1 MLLKIE
7 SVNNFDFKNLLIIAS
22 YNNQTSY
29 LDILRLVNALY
40 EMALTR
46 ATLNL
51 ITQRLLKKFFS
62 IIFTDNKTS
71 STVSYQS

>member
-22 YNNQTSY
+22 YNKQTSY